1 MKQLKKIC
9 AYLMVFALA
18 FMFTSAIIPAK
29 SVKAASVGTVVIRTV
44 DSTGMVY
51 SVNNSLSG
59 SVTGTTIDIP
69 AVAISIDDVNPA
81 LSGMAPSSGYDLL
94 VEYNFACAD
103 SSADAENGTYS
114 PNNNYSSSATV
125 TIPVPS
131 GYTAEGAQINTQ
143 VMGTFTAWTPGTN
156 SITFNV
162 NEIHNACVMVDL
174 KSASASSE
182 SSSATATEET
192 PVAEETPAAE
202 ETPTTDE
209 APAVEETP
217 AETETPTVPETPT
230 VTETPTTTQVVDT
243 TPATSANVQVA
254 QGIIATAGTP
264 NFSAGGIVGGNGV
277 TVAGVSP
284 ITDGAALT
292 QMTDLAARMVAM
304 TGSQGPVTIQT
315 AQAMDLNA
323 TGNGRVNFQVGSQ
336 FAGKVAVIGHYHDG
350 VLYFQQR
357 YVKANGTVDPYFS
370 NFSPVIVLVTNQTT
384 ALADIP
390 TSEPGATTLSAK
402 SSSST
407 APKTGESSANT
418 IIFIIGM
425 VALGAAIAT
434 YRKKSY

>member
-18 FMFTSAIIPAK
+18 FMFTAAIIPAK
-29 SVKAASVGTVVIRTV
+29 QVKASTATTSIQFEYSSGQYTPMEGTVTVSDSFTNCSLTVIPHDVYPEYIDEGTLSIDCFVTAPLGINSVTV
-44 DSTGMVY
+44 SYSFTYESNTYSGSITATGNDDTDAGCATLMGAGTVTLVTASSDSTAA
-51 SVNNSLSG
+51 
-59 SVTGTTIDIP
+59 TTE
-69 AVAISIDDVNPA
+69 A
-81 LSGMAPSSGYDLL
+81 
-94 VEYNFACAD
+94 
-103 SSADAENGTYS
+103 
-114 PNNNYSSSATV
+114 
-125 TIPVPS
+125 
-131 GYTAEGAQINTQ
+131 
-143 VMGTFTAWTPGTN
+143 
-156 SITFNV
+156 
-162 NEIHNACVMVDL
+162 
-174 KSASASSE
+174 
-182 SSSATATEET
+182 ATA
-192 PVAEETPAAE
+192 AAPA
-202 ETPTTDE
+202 
-209 APAVEETP
+209 APAVP
-217 AETETPTVPETPT
+217 
-230 VTETPTTTQVVDT
+230 
-243 TPATSANVQVA
+243 ANVQAA
-254 QGIIATAGTP
+254 QTVLATASVPSISSGAVV
-264 NFSAGGIVGGNGV
+264 AGSGV
-277 TVAGVSP
+277 SVAGVSP

-292 QMTDLAARMVAM
+292 QMTDLAARMVVM

-390 TSEPGATTLSAK
+390 TSEPGATPLSAK